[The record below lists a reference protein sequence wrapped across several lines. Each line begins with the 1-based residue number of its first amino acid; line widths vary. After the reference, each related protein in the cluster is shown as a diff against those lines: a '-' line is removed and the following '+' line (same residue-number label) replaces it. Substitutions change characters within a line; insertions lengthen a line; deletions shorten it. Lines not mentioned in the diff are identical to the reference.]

1 MKIAVFSDS
10 HKDVET
16 MRWATARVMPDTI
29 IHLGDMVSDAK
40 ALKMTFP
47 DIPLYMVAGNNDCGR
62 EAEDTLELE
71 LCGKR
76 MVLTHGHLFSVE
88 GGTAELRQYAAS
100 KKCTIALFGH
110 THEAFARLRHGV
122 WLLNPGRVGR
132 RMLSSYAATYG
143 VLTLEDGGVRW
154 ELVEIPE
161 NSI

>member
-1 MKIAVFSDS
+1 MRIAVFSDS
-10 HKDVET
+10 HNDIKT
-16 MRWATARVMPDTI
+16 IRQATARVMPDMI
-29 IHLGDMVSDAK
+29 FHLGDMVSDAK
-40 ALKMTFP
+40 ALQIAFP
-47 DIPLYMVAGNNDCGR
+47 DIPLYRVAGNNDYGR
-62 EAEDTLELE
+62 EAEDTLEVE

-132 RMLSSYAATYG
+132 RTLSPYTATYG
-143 VLTLEDGGVRW
+143 ILTLEDGGMRW

-161 NSI
+161 NNK